1 MSSNEPGITCRV
13 GSLQSILRVPPVRPV
28 SGMQDRIPDTY
39 PPMDSSIFVTSVAN
53 TYSLAEQAVRVLDR
67 LRSSNSLATA
77 VMDAAQRGNKTEV
90 MRLLGEIGVQ
100 SRLDVKFT
108 PDGIRITFNTDPT
121 VARCCELEVKMRW
134 NPS

>member
-13 GSLQSILRVPPVRPV
+13 GSLQSIIRVPSVRPV
-28 SGMQDRIPDTY
+28 LGKRDRIPETY
-39 PPMDSSIFVTSVAN
+39 PPMDSSIFVTSAAS

-67 LRSSNSLATA
+67 LRSSHSMATA
-77 VMDAAQRGNKTEV
+77 VMDAAQRGNKAEV
-90 MRLLGEIGVQ
+90 IRLIREIGVQ

-108 PDGIRITFNTDPT
+108 PDGIQIIFNTDP
-121 VARCCELEVKMRW
+121 AAGRCCELEVKMRW